1 MSADLRKRLQVAV
14 LGVPFGI
21 LAAYVG
27 DWFFSLMILVVSSL
41 IIRELSRLLR
51 KLDWHSI
58 PWLSYVTNASLIA
71 VAHFYT
77 LRELSLVVIIAVVI
91 GGLSS
96 LRGDALRGARRLIP
110 TFYVSF
116 AVGYPVATLVMIRD
130 SVTWESNFA
139 GMAMIMMIIGGVWIV
154 DTCAYFVGRSFGR
167 HKLAPRLSP
176 NKTIE
181 GALGSLFGG
190 ALFAALWGLMIQH
203 QVGIWHRIVI
213 GLLIGSVSVLG
224 DLVQSMLKRAAGVKD
239 SGSMFPGHG
248 GVYDRFDSLLFVA
261 PTVFIYMLA
270 AGLLVIP

>member
-14 LGVPFGI
+14 VGVPFGI

-27 DWFFSLMILVVSSL
+27 DWFFSLMIVVVSSL

-58 PWLSYVTNASLIA
+58 PWLSYATNIALIA
-71 VAHFYT
+71 VAHFFT
-77 LRELSLVVIIAVVI
+77 LRELSLVVIVALVI

-116 AVGYPVATLVMIRD
+116 AVGFPVATLVMIRE
-130 SVTWESNFA
+130 SVTWETNFS
-139 GMAMIMMIIGGVWIV
+139 GMVMIMMIIGGVWIV
-154 DTCAYFVGRSFGR
+154 DTCAYFVGRGLGR

-181 GALGSLFGG
+181 GALGSLIGG
-190 ALFAALWGLMIQH
+190 AVFAALWGMMVHQ
-203 QVGIWHRIVI
+203 QVGLWHRVVI

-224 DLVQSMLKRAAGVKD
+224 DLVQSMLKRAAQVKD
-239 SGSMFPGHG
+239 SGSMIPGHG

-261 PTVFIYMLA
+261 PTVFIYMYA
-270 AGLLVIP
+270 AGLLVIR